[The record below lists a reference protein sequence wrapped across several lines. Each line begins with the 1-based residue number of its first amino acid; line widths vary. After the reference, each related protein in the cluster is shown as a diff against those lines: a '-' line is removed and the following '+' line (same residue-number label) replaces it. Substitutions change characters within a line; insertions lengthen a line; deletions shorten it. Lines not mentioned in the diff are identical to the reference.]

1 MVANFSRYC
10 GSRCVPRVWLVG
22 SNAADVAR
30 RSEWRELQLKP
41 RWRSK
46 HNMESSR
53 EVSQGDN
60 GISYQD
66 ILEAEWLN
74 MSKQQHILRG
84 SEWPTHQCWGKS

>member
-30 RSEWRELQLKP
+30 RSEWRELQLKL
-41 RWRSK
+41 RLRSK
-46 HNMESSR
+46 HNMESSGGGR
-53 EVSQGDN
+53 EGDN
-60 GISYQD
+60 DKSYRN

-74 MSKQQHILRG
+74 MSKQQQHVLKG
-84 SEWPTHQCWGKS
+84 